1 LPKKLPNPIDVHV
14 GSRVRMRRML
24 ISMSQ
29 EKLGDSLGLTF
40 QQVQKYEK
48 GANRIGASRLFNIAR
63 VLGVPIEFFYEG
75 LSFENDGNGVDQAEV
90 DQSAFELDMLSS
102 SEGIQ
107 LNSAFFSIRDPKV
120 RKKILELVRALGDAA
135 SQNPLA
141 EDGEG
146 DNPEGRSGPFDGSD
160 GEGHDDAAD

>member
-1 LPKKLPNPIDVHV
+1 MPRKLPNPIDVHV

-24 ISMSQ
+24 VGMSQ

-48 GANRIGASRLFNIAR
+48 GANRIGASRLFQISR
-63 VLGVPIEFFYEG
+63 VLGVPVSFFYEG
-75 LSFENDGNGVDQAEV
+75 LTGDGEGNEVDQAEI
-90 DQSAFELDMLSS
+90 DQSVFELDMLSS

-120 RKKILELVRALGDAA
+120 RKKILELVKALGEAA
-135 SQNPLA
+135 SLEGA
-141 EDGEG
+141 LDGGSGDDHEEETEDGNG
-146 DNPEGRSGPFDGSD
+146 DDTD
-160 GEGHDDAAD
+160 VTV